1 MGGFDQGS
9 IYKDSSNTGET
20 KRKIAKVQVQKDEE
34 GNIIYPIVINSSLQ
48 ILDLGYI
55 DHERPLF
62 HTEKNL
68 FPIGFKS
75 LREHNSQ
82 TRLGE
87 RCQYIC
93 EILDG
98 GTKPQYKVTP
108 IDDPENAIIRD
119 SSTGCW
125 IDICKRINEM

>member
-1 MGGFDQGS
+1 M
-9 IYKDSSNTGET
+9 
-20 KRKIAKVQVQKDEE
+20 
-34 GNIIYPIVINSSLQ
+34 YPIIINSSLQ
-48 ILDLGYI
+48 ILDVGEVEFL
-55 DHERPLF
+55 RPNY

-82 TRLGE
+82 TRPGE
-87 RCQYIC
+87 RTQYVC

-98 GTKPQYKVTP
+98 GSKPQYKVTP
-108 IDDPENAIIRD
+108 LDDDQNALIRD

-125 IDICKRINEM
+125 IEICKKINDLQGNKRATVTVSGPERFGLADVNVIKILQ